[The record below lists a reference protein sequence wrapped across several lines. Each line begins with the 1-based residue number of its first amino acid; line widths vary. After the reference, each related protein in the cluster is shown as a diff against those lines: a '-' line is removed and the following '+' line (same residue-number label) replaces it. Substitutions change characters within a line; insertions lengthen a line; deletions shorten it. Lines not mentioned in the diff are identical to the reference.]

1 MVKNEDVE
9 DRTDELWKLEKGEAV
24 KTIKSTIRLTTVLL
38 WYFVLVLFFMEIEV
52 LVLNLLYVFWYQLQ
66 PTNT

>member
-24 KTIKSTIRLTTVLL
+24 KTIKSTIRFNYSTT
-38 WYFVLVLFFMEIEV
+38 LVFCPSFILHGNRGIGF
-52 LVLNLLYVFWYQLQ
+52 VFWYQLQ